1 MNGRVLPVG
10 AFVCLLRE
18 TLEQDPFYAD
28 LWLEG
33 EISDLS
39 RSSAGHTYFNLRDD
53 DGCLKCVLFR
63 GQALRQQQPLR
74 MGYQLAIHGGLSI
87 YPRSGSLQLIVDLV
101 RPAGLGAAWLEREL
115 LRQRLEDEGL
125 FDERRKRPLPAWPR
139 AIGVVTSPHG
149 AAWHDIQT
157 VVRRRYPLVT
167 LVLSPA
173 QVQGDGAAESIVA
186 AISAFHSDL
195 AVDAIIVARGG
206 GANDD
211 LAAFDDERV
220 VRAIFAAPAPVIAGV
235 GHATDR
241 TLTEEVADAFAPT
254 PSAAAEICVPSAAHL
269 DEQLRSLES
278 RLEWALATQ
287 KADAVS
293 ASRALEQRLAAHSPT
308 SSIRKRRHAVVSTGD
323 RLRQAQGRMLA
334 ARHQE
339 AATARALLDVLNPT
353 AVLGRGYAAVQ
364 RSETGQPISSIN
376 QVARGD
382 AVVAV
387 LHDGTLSVTVDG
399 KSDRS
404 PLTAVA
410 TR

>member
-1 MNGRVLPVG
+1 VNGRILPVG

-18 TLEQDPFYAD
+18 SLEMDPFYSD

-63 GQALRQQQPLR
+63 GQALRQHQPLR
-74 MGYQLAIHGGLSI
+74 MGDQLAIHGGLSI

-125 FDERRKRPLPAWPR
+125 FDERRKRPLPEWPR
-139 AIGVVTSPHG
+139 TIGVVTSPHG

-157 VVRRRYPLVT
+157 VVRRRYPLAT

-186 AISAFHSDL
+186 AISAFHGEVV
-195 AVDAIIVARGG
+195 VDVIIVARGG

-220 VRAIFAAPAPVIAGV
+220 VRAIFAAPAPVIAGI

-241 TLTEEVADAFAPT
+241 TLTEDVADASAPT
-254 PSAAAEICVPSAAHL
+254 PSAAAEICVPSATHL
-269 DEQLRSLES
+269 HEHVRSLET
-278 RLEWALATQ
+278 RLAWALATH
-287 KADAVS
+287 KAEGDALGRTL
-293 ASRALEQRLAAHSPT
+293 AHRLAAHHP
-308 SSIRKRRHAVVSTGD
+308 IAAIQDRQRAVTEVGN
-323 RLRQAQGRMLA
+323 RLRQAQGRMLDT
-334 ARHQE
+334 RRQE
-339 AATARALLDVLNPT
+339 AATARALLDILDPA

-364 RSETGQPISSIN
+364 RIDTRHPVYSID
-376 QVARGD
+376 QVDPGD

-387 LHDGTLSVTVDG
+387 LHDGALSVMVEG
-399 KSDRS
+399 KTGSTPR
-404 PLTAVA
+404 AA
-410 TR
+410 ANA

>member
-33 EISDLS
+33 EVSDLS
-39 RSSAGHTYFNLRDD
+39 RSGAGHTYFSLRDD

-63 GQALRQQQPLR
+63 GQALRQHRRLQ
-74 MGYQLAIHGGLSI
+74 MGDQLAIHGGLSI
-87 YPRSGSLQLIVDLV
+87 YPRSGSLQLVVDLI

-139 AIGVVTSPHG
+139 VIGVVTSPHG

-157 VVRRRYPLVT
+157 VVRRRYPLAT
-167 LVLSPA
+167 LILSPA

-186 AISAFHSDL
+186 AISAFQDVR
-195 AVDAIIVARGG
+195 VDVVIVARGG

-220 VRAIFAAPAPVIAGV
+220 VRAVFAATAPVIAGV

-241 TLTEEVADAFAPT
+241 TLTEDVADAAAPT

-269 DEQLRSLES
+269 AEQLQSLES
-278 RLEWALATQ
+278 RLAWALATQ
-287 KADAVS
+287 KAEAVA
-293 ASRALEQRLAAHSPT
+293 ASRALVQRLAAHDPLST
-308 SSIRKRRHAVVSTGD
+308 IHEHQRAVVDAGA
-323 RLRQAQGRMLA
+323 RLRQAQRRQLD
-334 ARHQE
+334 ARRLE
-339 AATARALLDVLNPT
+339 AASACALLGALNPA
-353 AVLGRGYAAVQ
+353 AVLGRGYAALQ
-364 RSETGQPISSIN
+364 
-376 QVARGD
+376 RGD
-382 AVVAV
+382 TRQPVYSIAQVERGDTVLAV
-387 LHDGTLSVTVDG
+387 LADGTLSGPVDSKTG
-399 KSDRS
+399 RH
-404 PLTAVA
+404 PLATADA
-410 TR
+410 

>member
-10 AFVCLLRE
+10 AFVHLLRE

-33 EISDLS
+33 EVGDLS
-39 RSSAGHTYFNLRDD
+39 RSAAGHSYFTLRDD

-63 GQALRQQQPLR
+63 GQALRQFQPLR
-74 MGYQLAIHGGLSI
+74 LGGQLAIHGGLSI
-87 YPRSGSLQLIVDLV
+87 YPRSGSLQVVVDLI

-125 FDERRKRPLPAWPR
+125 FDERRKRPLPEWPR
-139 AIGVVTSPHG
+139 VIGVVTSPHG

-157 VVRRRYPLVT
+157 VVRRRYPLTT

-186 AISAFHSDL
+186 AIAAFSTEA

-220 VRAIFAAPAPVIAGV
+220 VRAIFGAAAPVVAGI

-241 TLTEEVADAFAPT
+241 TLAEDVADAAAPT
-254 PSAAAEICVPSAAHL
+254 PSAAAEVCVPSVENL
-269 DEQLRSLES
+269 DQQRRGLES
-278 RLEWALATQ
+278 RLTWTIATQ
-287 KADAVS
+287 KIEACA
-293 ASRALEQRLAAHSPT
+293 ASRGLARRLASHDPT
-308 SSIRKRRHAVVSTGD
+308 STIHGRHNAVANAEV
-323 RLRQAQGRMLA
+323 RLRQAHGRMLDVCRLESASA
-334 ARHQE
+334 A
-339 AATARALLDVLNPT
+339 ALLDALNPA
-353 AVLGRGYAAVQ
+353 AVLARGYSALQRLDTNQPVYSIAQVDGGDALAAV
-364 RSETGQPISSIN
+364 IS
-376 QVARGD
+376 
-382 AVVAV
+382 
-387 LHDGTLSVTVDG
+387 DGAITVSVDG
-399 KSDRS
+399 VVTRP
-404 PLTAVA
+404 PLAPSNA
-410 TR
+410 